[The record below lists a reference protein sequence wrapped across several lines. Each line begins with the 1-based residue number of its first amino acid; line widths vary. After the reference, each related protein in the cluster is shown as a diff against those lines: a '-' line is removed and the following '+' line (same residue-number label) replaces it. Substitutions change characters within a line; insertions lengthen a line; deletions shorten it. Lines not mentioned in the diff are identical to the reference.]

1 MSKQTLIQGI
11 LADARRIG
19 SNVAPRT
26 ADAAGAMYGSVK
38 DKLAGGP
45 QGLYDDFRSKVISD
59 AEASVEDLKR
69 RQLAASMEDNVN
81 VLVNKD
87 EDKMMSLAKLLG
99 MNENVSNKVLGSLS
113 GPTERLNVAQRAAQ
127 KSFDAGN
134 MDLSQ
139 RGIRRRG
146 AEWVA
151 ANPDTA
157 IPVGV
162 GTATLGTTAL
172 LTASGQAL
180 AQLTNNM
187 NQSLATEANRENV
200 LTS

>member
-1 MSKQTLIQGI
+1 MSKQSLIQAI

-19 SNVAPRT
+19 GNVAPRT
-26 ADAAGAMYGSVK
+26 ADAAGTMYGSVK

-45 QGLYDDFRSKVISD
+45 KGLYEDFRTKVVSD

-81 VLVNKD
+81 AIVNKD
-87 EDKMMSLAKLLG
+87 ENAMMSIANLLN
-99 MNENVSNKVLGSLS
+99 MNTKTSNKVLGGLS
-113 GPTERLNVAQRAAQ
+113 NPTSRLNVAERAAQ

>member
-1 MSKQTLIQGI
+1 MNKPAIIEAI

-19 SNVAPRT
+19 GNMAPRT
-26 ADAAGAMYGSVK
+26 ADVAGTMYGSVK

-45 QGLYDDFRSKVISD
+45 KGLYEDFRTKVVDDATASANALRNRQIALGAGDNYQSIKSKDKD
-59 AEASVEDLKR
+59 ALATIAELVDPKMSTTDLLNLNAAGRSKAAIEA
-69 RQLAASMEDNVN
+69 ATAGIADN
-81 VLVNKD
+81 
-87 EDKMMSLAKLLG
+87 
-99 MNENVSNKVLGSLS
+99 
-113 GPTERLNVAQRAAQ
+113 
-127 KSFDAGN
+127 SF
-134 MDLSQ
+134 

-162 GTATLGTTAL
+162 GAATLGTTAL

>member
-1 MSKQTLIQGI
+1 MSKQSLIQAI

-19 SNVAPRT
+19 GNVAPRT
-26 ADAAGAMYGSVK
+26 ADAAGTMYGSVK
-38 DKLAGGP
+38 DKLTGGP
-45 QGLYDDFRSKVISD
+45 KGLYEDFRTKVVSD

-81 VLVNKD
+81 AIVNKD
-87 EDKMMSLAKLLG
+87 ENAMMSIANLLN
-99 MNENVSNKVLGSLS
+99 MNTKTSNKVLGGLS
-113 GPTERLNVAQRAAQ
+113 NPTSRLNVAERAAQ

-139 RGIRRRG
+139 RGIRRRV
-146 AEWVA
+146 AESIA
-151 ANPDTA
+151 ANPDIA
-157 IPVGV
+157 IPVGT
-162 GTATLGTTAL
+162 GAATLGTTGL

>member
-1 MSKQTLIQGI
+1 MSKQSLIQAI

-19 SNVAPRT
+19 GNVAPRT
-26 ADAAGAMYGSVK
+26 ADAAGTMYGSVK
-38 DKLAGGP
+38 DKLTGGP
-45 QGLYDDFRSKVISD
+45 KGLYEDFRTKVVSD

-81 VLVNKD
+81 AIVNKD
-87 EDKMMSLAKLLG
+87 ENAMMSIANLLN
-99 MNENVSNKVLGSLS
+99 MNTKTSNKVLGGLS
-113 GPTERLNVAQRAAQ
+113 NPTSRLNVAERAAQ

-139 RGIRRRG
+139 RGIRRRV
-146 AEWVA
+146 AESIA
-151 ANPDTA
+151 ANPDIA
-157 IPVGV
+157 IPVGT
-162 GTATLGTTAL
+162 GAATLGTTAL

>member
-1 MSKQTLIQGI
+1 MSKQALIQGI

-26 ADAAGAMYGSVK
+26 ADAAGAMYGRVK

-59 AEASVEDLKR
+59 AEASVADIKR

-81 VLVNKD
+81 AIVNKD
-87 EDKMMSLAKLLG
+87 ENAMMSIANLLN
-99 MNENVSNKVLGSLS
+99 MNTNTSNKVLSGLS
-113 GPTERLNVAQRAAQ
+113 NPTARLDVAQRAAQ

-134 MDLSQ
+134 MDLSP
-139 RGIRRRG
+139 RGIRRKG

-162 GTATLGTTAL
+162 GAATLGTTAL